1 MSDTMI
7 LFLIGLLPLS
17 FCLILFLPWEPR
29 RVPRA
34 LSVASTCLKGA
45 LMFFPGYLAMLI
57 VRAIFGFSYS
67 GILLFASLFLRD
79 HLTPLLAAL
88 GALVLLRTK
97 LDIPATEE
105 GIFLTTFAFLSGFLA
120 LVNLADLVRAWR
132 AWDFSVLFLLPLLR
146 LSSALVIALLAPRF
160 YRWEGRDGVWFSAAA
175 VGVALVAS
183 FGSFIARWNAG
194 WAGLLAFACLAV
206 AVALLAMRFP
216 RTLQA

>member
-1 MSDTMI
+1 MSATMI
-7 LFLIGLLPLS
+7 LFLIASLPLA
-17 FCLILFLPWEPR
+17 FCLILYLPWEPR

-57 VRAIFGFSYS
+57 VRAIFGFSH
-67 GILLFASLFLRD
+67 GGVLLFSSLFLRD

-88 GALVLLRTK
+88 GALVLLRAK

-120 LVNLADLVRAWR
+120 MVNLADMVRAWG
-132 AWDFSVLFLLPLLR
+132 AWDFSVLFLVPVLR
-146 LSSALVIALLAPRF
+146 LSSALVIALMAPRF
-160 YRWEGRDGVWFSAAA
+160 Y
-175 VGVALVAS
+175 LAS
-183 FGSFIARWNAG
+183 IGSFIARWSAG
-194 WAGLLAFACLAV
+194 WAALLAFACLAA

-216 RTLQA
+216 RTVQA